1 MRAVMS
7 RRTQTPLPPTEVTP
21 EHFFRTSRATLLG
34 APPGCVNTGVHARML
49 DAHGLASYLR
59 QPVQLAMAWIE
70 IERRVDAERD
80 RETIHLQNFV
90 EACSRAFHVT

>member
-21 EHFFRTSRATLLG
+21 EHFFRTSRATL
-34 APPGCVNTGVHARML
+34 PG
-49 DAHGLASYLR
+49 AHGLAGYLW

-80 RETIHLQNFV
+80 RETIRLQNFV
-90 EACSRAFHVT
+90 EACSRAFNVT